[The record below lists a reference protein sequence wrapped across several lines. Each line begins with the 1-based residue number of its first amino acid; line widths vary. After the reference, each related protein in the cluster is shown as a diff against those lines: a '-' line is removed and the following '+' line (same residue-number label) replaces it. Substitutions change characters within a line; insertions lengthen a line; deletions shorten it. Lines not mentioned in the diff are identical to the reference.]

1 MILELPGINGQ
12 IELYDDKIIIKRKG
26 VLSKI
31 TQGFTKGDKTI
42 YLNQIT
48 GIDLKLGGN
57 MINGYMQF
65 TIPGGNEKDKG
76 AFQATQDENSV
87 MFKKAY
93 NDIAHEL
100 KEKIEKLQQ
109 QSKNGNKLSGADEI
123 RKYKALL
130 DDGIITEEEFNK
142 IKKELLG
149 I

>member
-93 NDIAHEL
+93 NDIAPEL

>member
-31 TQGFTKGDKTI
+31 TQGFTKGDKKI